1 MSWFVFVVV
10 YCIYVLTSFQ
20 SVPGGDSGELL
31 SETCL
36 SGVPHPPG
44 YPLFQLLSQAF
55 LLLSGIL
62 HSPRLHFDH
71 SRTWNSST
79 VGTVYN
85 WNGLH
90 LDLQPS
96 PAWHVNHMCCLFGA
110 ATAGLM
116 SASIE
121 MLLKSTTISTQSIP
135 TSLISILGAFLFALS
150 PLVWEYMIGTEVFA
164 LNNMFCAML
173 VYFTICICQ
182 MNSTKNNN
190 RNIQSNTPIRSNLL
204 VCLGALVC
212 GASLANQHAS
222 LLFMLILIPII
233 LLITMVSPFFSES
246 SPKNGVRSSISTV
259 ATKLFLLLSSAI
271 CFFVGIGLPYGYLMY
286 TSKTPQ
292 PGSWGDVT
300 DMTGLLRHI
309 LRSEY
314 GTFQLGATRSSG
326 DEVMLENVYQR
337 ILLYFHHTN
346 KVNIIACNV
355 LTINHFPHCFCL
367 TDVPSL
373 LALVY
378 PSNCPSFTIH
388 YLLFITHTSLP
399 HYLTRKATILHFLWQ
414 YWVSSV

>member
-44 YPLFQLLSQAF
+44 YPLFQLLSQVF

-62 HSPRLHFDH
+62 HSPRLYFDH

-90 LDLQPS
+90 LDMQPS

-110 ATAGLM
+110 ATSGLI

-121 MLLKSTTISTQSIP
+121 ILLKSTTTISTQSIP
-135 TSLISILGAFLFALS
+135 TSLIATLGAFLFALS

-164 LNNMFCAML
+164 LNNLFCAML
-173 VYFTICICQ
+173 VYFTICICH

-190 RNIQSNTPIRSNLL
+190 RNIQSITPVRSNLL

-222 LLFMLILIPII
+222 LLFMLILVPSI

-246 SPKNGVRSSISTV
+246 SPKNGVRSSTSTI
-259 ATKLFLLLSSAI
+259 TSKLFLLMSSAV
-271 CFFVGIGLPYGYLMY
+271 FFLVGIGLPYGYLMY

-314 GTFQLGATRSSG
+314 GTFQLGASRSSG
-326 DEVMLENVYQR
+326 DEVVLENVYQR

-346 KVNIIACNV
+346 KVNIIICNI
-355 LTINHFPHCFCL
+355 LMI
-367 TDVPSL
+367 
-373 LALVY
+373 
-378 PSNCPSFTIH
+378 IH
-388 YLLFITHTSLP
+388 YPHT
-399 HYLTRKATILHFLWQ
+399 TF
-414 YWVSSV
+414 VSQIYPLI